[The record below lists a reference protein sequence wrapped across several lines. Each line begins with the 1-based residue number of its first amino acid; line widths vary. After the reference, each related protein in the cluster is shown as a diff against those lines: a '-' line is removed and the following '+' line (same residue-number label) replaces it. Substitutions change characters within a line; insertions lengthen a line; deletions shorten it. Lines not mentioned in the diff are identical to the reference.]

1 MMAGPEGFPF
11 LHETLALLQRA
22 YDELNTD
29 LESTNT
35 RTGVALTVVVAI
47 GSLVVFQEPVATPA
61 QLLALSGPWSCVL
74 LGTAALGLVLV
85 AIGAYSFVAA
95 LRISDAPAP
104 YDLDGL
110 QAQSESLYRD
120 ELKFYFR
127 QIDAHHAAIKA
138 RLLLA
143 KRKARRFNQ
152 GVTCAGLGVLTL
164 VLFKVGTHLIAII

>member
-1 MMAGPEGFPF
+1 MAGPEGFPF
-11 LHETLALLQRA
+11 LHETLVLLQRA
-22 YDELNTD
+22 YDEVNAD

-47 GSLVVFQEPVATPA
+47 GSLVVFQEPLAAPA
-61 QLLALSGPWSCVL
+61 QLFAPSWPWTCAL
-74 LGTAALGLVLV
+74 LGVGALGLVLV
-85 AIGAYSFVAA
+85 AVGAYSFVAA
-95 LRISDAPAP
+95 LRINDVPAP
-104 YDLDGL
+104 YDIDGL

-127 QIDAHHAAIKA
+127 QVDAHHAAIKA

-143 KRKARRFNQ
+143 RRKARRFNR

-164 VLFKVGTHLIAII
+164 VLFKVGTHLVAII